1 MIIFAP
7 NRMFLDY
14 ISDVLPE
21 LGVGNIAQSTF
32 PDWAAEVLG
41 VDLPEQDASE
51 VMSRW
56 FETAGAMPVI
66 TEETPGA
73 SKAQRC

>member
-66 TEETPGA
+66 SEETPGA